1 LMEVRAEVREL
12 ERLARQPAEHAR
24 VSAFLGRLEWTLGER
39 VEATRHFQR
48 ALGLAPRAQY
58 YRQLSKV
65 REELQDYDGALR
77 VLQSGRAQLKPQVL
91 SREVRRL
98 NEVKRVHEVS
108 LMREFSLSED

>member
-1 LMEVRAEVREL
+1 MEVRAELRKL
-12 ERLARQPAEHAR
+12 EKLARQPAEQGR
-24 VSAFLGRLEWTLGER
+24 VSAFFGRLEWTLGER

-77 VLQSGRAQLKPQVL
+77 VLKSGRAHLKPQVL
-91 SREVRRL
+91 SKEVRRL
-98 NEVKRVHEVS
+98 NEVKRVHEVA
-108 LMREFSLSED
+108 LIREFSLYED